1 MFANSAVI
9 NARSSKSL
17 VVLREE
23 RVRVMQLSVITAPN
37 VAYGEQLGE
46 MALKRCILNVLIM
59 RMRKN
64 P

>member
-1 MFANSAVI
+1 
-9 NARSSKSL
+9 
-17 VVLREE
+17 
-23 RVRVMQLSVITAPN
+23 MQLSVITAPN